1 MRCFIFLI
9 FLEVVLSASLHKKI
23 GNAPC
28 AIHFTP
34 FGSAYIC
41 IKLRT
46 MSTAQQRKLEAIRN
60 DLFSGDDTLV
70 AKAISRCEEEGS
82 APLVEPLLA
91 FYASNA
97 PESLRLRVSS
107 MLGSLKVSNVEV
119 YFLQA
124 LANPKWKHIRKDI
137 VGFMW
142 NTGLQPVDAIS
153 QISELAASG
162 DYALTIECLT
172 LLESIED
179 PIPEEQL
186 LESIAVVHKA
196 ISDASNA
203 EFKRLLNEYM
213 NVLNFQRAQSDL
225 NE

>member
-1 MRCFIFLI
+1 
-9 FLEVVLSASLHKKI
+9 
-23 GNAPC
+23 
-28 AIHFTP
+28 
-34 FGSAYIC
+34 
-41 IKLRT
+41 
-46 MSTAQQRKLEAIRN
+46 MSTAQQKKLESIRN

-97 PESLRLRVSS
+97 PEALRMRVAD
-107 MLGSLKVSNVEV
+107 MLGSLKVSNVEP

-124 LANPKWKHIRKDI
+124 LANPQWKHIRKDV

-142 NTGLQPVDAIS
+142 NTGLQPVDAVS
-153 QISELAASG
+153 LISELAVSG
-162 DYALTIECLT
+162 DYALTLECLT

-186 LESIAVVHKA
+186 LEGIAIVHKS
-196 ISDASNA
+196 ISETSDSD
-203 EFKRLLNEYM
+203 FKKLLTEYM
-213 NVLNFQRAQSDL
+213 NVLNFQRAQTDL
-225 NE
+225 NS